1 MNKSCTFN
9 EWLLNKDEELYQEMK
24 LGNAFRGAVAGGLIG
39 LSTLGGNPES
49 PVDKIRNQNDAF
61 VKQHDAFMKDHNRKT
76 AKMDKHI
83 DALSAKKNAEEDEE
97 YLRKNL
103 TGDVSLDKYVRNALA
118 RKQQLRSIEGTPSQ
132 QVDDKAFMINHE
144 MEADANNPRS
154 FGHEDA
160 KSGNYEKW
168 KKSKEVDDFIMR
180 TKADDLI
187 GKLLSK

>member
-24 LGNAFRGAVAGGLIG
+24 LANAFRGAVAGGLIG

-61 VKQHDAFMKDHNRKT
+61 MKDHNRKA

-132 QVDDKAFMINHE
+132 QVDDKAFMINAE
-144 MEADANNPRS
+144 MEADRNNPRS

-160 KSGNYEKW
+160 KAGNYEKW

-180 TKADDLI
+180 TQADDLI